1 MRSGSAVFMEHIYI
15 AGQSGSGKS
24 TLIKNLILDNIHAG
38 HGVFYLDPHGRDIDE
53 LLAYIPYRRRTDVI
67 LFDPSDED
75 YPIAWNP
82 LEIAGPV
89 ALVTS
94 AFERAIKD
102 AAGYARAATPV
113 MSLYIRNSLFALI
126 AAGEPLT
133 GLPFLLTSSRYRSR
147 VLEQVSDPLVKRFWR
162 DFEALTD
169 RDKRQE
175 VASTYNKALAL
186 ILDPRIRNVLG
197 QARSRFSMR
206 DVLSGKIVLA
216 RLPQGRLGFEQVRVL
231 GILLLSQLHLQA
243 LAEPAQVPVHV
254 YLDEAHTFDG
264 GTLSEM
270 LSGIRKQGVSIT
282 LAHQNLAQLSREL
295 KAAILGNCAQKYIFR
310 VSMADAQELNER
322 LGPDNVR
329 TELYKLPAHT
339 ARRFAG
345 LSIIEEKVCPPDHP
359 VDGRVPRLIR
369 SHMRRNYS
377 RPGITVGR
385 EISRYIDMA

>member
-24 TLIKNLILDNIHAG
+24 TLIKKLILENVHDG
-38 HGVFYLDPHGRDIDE
+38 HGVFYVDPHGSDIDE
-53 LLAYIPYRRRTDVI
+53 LLPYIPYRRRTDVI

-82 LEIAGPV
+82 LEIDGPV
-89 ALVTS
+89 ALITS

-102 AAGYARAATPV
+102 AAGYSRASTPV
-113 MSLYIRNSLFALI
+113 MSLYIRNSLYALI

-133 GLPFLLTSSRYRSR
+133 GLPFLLTSSRYRER
-147 VLEQVSDPLVKRFWR
+147 VLKQVTDPLVKRFWS
-162 DFEALTD
+162 DFEGLSD
-169 RDKRQE
+169 REKRQE
-175 VASTYNKALAL
+175 VASTYNKAYAL
-186 ILDPRIRNVLG
+186 ILDCRIRNVLG
-197 QARSRFSMR
+197 QARSRFSMKDLLAGR
-206 DVLSGKIVLA
+206 IVLA

-231 GILLLSQLHLQA
+231 GLLLLSQLHLQA
-243 LAEPAQVPVHV
+243 LAKPAAVPTHV

-264 GTLSEM
+264 GTLTEM

-329 TELYKLPAHT
+329 TELFKLPSYT
-339 ARRFAG
+339 ARCFAG
-345 LSIIEEKVCPPDHP
+345 LSTTEVTVEPLRDLADERIPQLV
-359 VDGRVPRLIR
+359 R
-369 SHMRRNYS
+369 SNMRRNYS
-377 RPGITVGR
+377 RPGISVR
-385 EISRYIDMA
+385 WEINRYIDIA

>member
-1 MRSGSAVFMEHIYI
+1 MEHIYI

-24 TLIKNLILDNIHAG
+24 TLIKNLILENIHDG
-38 HGVFYLDPHGRDIDE
+38 HGVFYLEPHGSDIDE

-82 LEIAGPV
+82 LHIDGPV

-102 AAGYARAATPV
+102 AAGYSKASTPV
-113 MSLYIRNSLFALI
+113 MSLYIRNSLYALI

-133 GLPFLLTSSRYRSR
+133 GLPFLLTSSQYRER
-147 VLEQVSDPLVKRFWR
+147 VLKQVADPLVKRFWS

-169 RDKRQE
+169 RDKRKE
-175 VASTYNKALAL
+175 VASTYNKAYAL
-186 ILDPRIRNVLG
+186 ILDARIRNVLG
-197 QARSRFSMR
+197 QAKSRFSMKN
-206 DVLSGKIVLA
+206 VLTGKIVLA

-231 GILLLSQLHLQA
+231 GLLLLSQLHLQA
-243 LAEPAQVPVHV
+243 LSREAAIPTHV

-264 GTLSEM
+264 GTLTEM

-282 LAHQNLAQLSREL
+282 LAHQNLAQLSRDL

-329 TELYKLPAHT
+329 TELFKLPPYT

-345 LSIIEEKVCPPDHP
+345 LAITEERIELPPD
-359 VDGRVPRLIR
+359 VADDRVPRIIR
-369 SHMRRNYS
+369 SNMRRNYS
-377 RPGITVGR
+377 RPGISVR
-385 EISRYIDMA
+385 KDINEYVNRA